1 VLLVTASPAAV
12 LAQDALPWA
21 SAEGRP
27 NVKIVPAGKLA
38 KGPVVEVTGKDGEK
52 TSTTVLVL
60 EKPKVPSHQ
69 YMLRGRIKYEGVKG
83 PGYIEM
89 LNTFPGRGTF
99 FTRTLGDAGTLQKLD
114 GSSDWRDLELP
125 FMSEKDLLPSK
136 ITVSVVLPGKGTVW
150 LAPLTVGKFTPPPQ
164 EEAMVPA
171 PAPTAPPNG
180 WWDERQAGGVGAILG
195 CGVGLLGTFVG
206 LLAGAGVGRRLAV
219 GLSVVGVAI
228 GGVGIAAG
236 VTALALGQPDH
247 VYFPLLLVGAIAALV
262 FGLNLPGLKRRYD
275 QIELRRMAALDA

>member
-1 VLLVTASPAAV
+1 MRSHPCLAVLLVIASPAAV

-21 SAEGRP
+21 PAEGKP

-69 YMLRGRIKYEGVKG
+69 YMLKGRIKYEGVKG

-114 GSSDWRDLELP
+114 GTSDWRDLELP
-125 FMSEKDLLPSK
+125 FMSEKDLLPEK

-150 LAPLTVGKFTPPPQ
+150 LAPLTVGKFTPPP
-164 EEAMVPA
+164 EEERWCRRRRRR
-171 PAPTAPPNG
+171 PPGG
-180 WWDERQAGGVGAILG
+180 WWDERQAGGVGAVLG
-195 CGVGLLGTFVG
+195 CGIGLLGTLVG
-206 LLAGAGVGRRLAV
+206 ILAGVGVARRVAV
-219 GLSVVGVAI
+219 GMSVVGVAI
-228 GGVGIAAG
+228 GGVGLAAG
-236 VTALALGQPDH
+236 VVALACSASRPTFTSRCCSSAPSPPSCSAST
-247 VYFPLLLVGAIAALV
+247 YRA
-262 FGLNLPGLKRRYD
+262 
-275 QIELRRMAALDA
+275 